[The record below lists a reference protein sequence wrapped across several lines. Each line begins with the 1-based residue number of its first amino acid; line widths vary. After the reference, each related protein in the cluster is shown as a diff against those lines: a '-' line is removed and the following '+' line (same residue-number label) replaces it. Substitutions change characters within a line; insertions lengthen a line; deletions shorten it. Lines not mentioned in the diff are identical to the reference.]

1 MTISGGLA
9 PEDAG
14 IYRCLAGCY
23 GMRET
28 LEIIHI
34 DRCALA
40 EREDM
45 VTVPRSLTVEV
56 ATPALLTWVDLPA
69 SVTEDEEAEF
79 GCQAVGGY
87 PRPSLEV
94 TGPGS
99 LRSGSQQSAGG
110 RMAVYSKLR

>member
-1 MTISGGLA
+1 MRAQYLNRSG
-9 PEDAG
+9 P
-14 IYRCLAGCY
+14 
-23 GMRET
+23 MRAF
-28 LEIIHI
+28 LLYLSG
-34 DRCALA
+34 RCALA

-56 ATPALLTWVDLPA
+56 GTPTVLTWVDLPA
-69 SVTEDEEAEF
+69 SVTEQEEAEF

-110 RMAVYSKLR
+110 RMAVYSNLI